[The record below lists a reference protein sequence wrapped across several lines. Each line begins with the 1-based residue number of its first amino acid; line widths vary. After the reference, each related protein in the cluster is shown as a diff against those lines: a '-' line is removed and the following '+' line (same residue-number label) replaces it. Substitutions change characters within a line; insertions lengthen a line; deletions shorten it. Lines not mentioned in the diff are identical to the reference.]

1 MTLHRPSNVD
11 NPQKLKDL
19 MASLQDISKELPVI
33 FPIHP
38 RTRHRLNGFFNSG
51 NSHNLNLLEPIGY
64 LDFLALQRKA
74 SLVITDSGGIQEET
88 TYLMCLA

>member
-1 MTLHRPSNVD
+1 MT
-11 NPQKLKDL
+11 
-19 MASLQDISKELPVI
+19 SLQDISEELPVI

-38 RTRHRLNGFFNSG
+38 RTRQRLNGFFDSG
-51 NSHNLNLLEPIGY
+51 KPQNLHLLDPIGY

-74 SLVITDSGGIQEET
+74 SLVIRDSGGIQEET